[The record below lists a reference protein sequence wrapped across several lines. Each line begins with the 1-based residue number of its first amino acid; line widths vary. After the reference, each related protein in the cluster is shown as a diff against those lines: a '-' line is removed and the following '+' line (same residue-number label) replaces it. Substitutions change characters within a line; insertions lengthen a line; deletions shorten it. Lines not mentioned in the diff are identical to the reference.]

1 MAEEEPTTDQPCLL
15 SFYYLARQALVR
27 GKASDSHA
35 HDDKEQVYYIL
46 EGNGL
51 VLADGDVHR
60 IGEGDTIYLPRG
72 IVHQIINDDYDGWL
86 TYLVVS

>member
-1 MAEEEPTTDQPCLL
+1 MHQ
-15 SFYYLARQALVR
+15 
-27 GKASDSHA
+27 

-51 VLADGDVHR
+51 VLTDGDVHR